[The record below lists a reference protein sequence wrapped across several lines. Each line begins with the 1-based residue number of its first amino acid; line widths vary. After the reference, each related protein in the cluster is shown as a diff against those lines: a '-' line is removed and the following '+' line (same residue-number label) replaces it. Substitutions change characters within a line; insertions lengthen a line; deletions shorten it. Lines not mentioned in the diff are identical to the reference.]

1 MLLTKLAATSVFY
14 GSSSYASVKP
24 LTFVSTHLS
33 ATHLAVDALRIL
45 AEPWRVQEGKR
56 KKKDEVVQQA
66 LGARIRQLREKK
78 GWSQEDFAAR
88 SGLHR
93 TFVGN
98 IERGLKNTTILT
110 LLMISKSLGITVA
123 ELLRGLEKKVEDLRK
138 RTAK

>member
-1 MLLTKLAATSVFY
+1 M
-14 GSSSYASVKP
+14 
-24 LTFVSTHLS
+24 
-33 ATHLAVDALRIL
+33 AVDALRIL
-45 AEPWRVQEGKR
+45 AQPWRVQEGKR

-110 LLMISKSLGITVA
+110 LMMISKSLGITVA